1 MSATISALYPP
12 PQSIDSLDQWGSL
25 DGLLW
30 SLDDAVWTTCGVYGL
45 TVGEDAQSAD
55 AMDGASVVYGAA
67 TGTATAS
74 GACEGDVIHD
84 AGTMLGSAAA
94 TQSLVGNRVRTAGLD
109 GSAEGDGSILGG
121 CVVNGD
127 QLGFAVGS
135 GTLAAERIIYGAA
148 DGDAASS
155 GMFAYALTMEF
166 AGSGTATADAVILPE
181 YKGWG
186 WEQEQQGSETWT
198 ALNTSSAPWTVLP
211 QGTAPWTQ
219 IQENP
224 VNWQRQ
230 QASAQPWTSVI

>member
-1 MSATISALYPP
+1 
-12 PQSIDSLDQWGSL
+12 
-25 DGLLW
+25 
-30 SLDDAVWTTCGVYGL
+30 
-45 TVGEDAQSAD
+45 
-55 AMDGASVVYGAA
+55 MDGASIVGGVIA
-67 TGTATAS
+67 GTAAAS

-94 TQSLVGNRVRTAGLD
+94 TQSLTGNRIRIADLN

-148 DGDAASS
+148 DGTAASS
-155 GMFAYALTMEF
+155 GMCAYALTMTDFE
-166 AGSGTATADAVILPE
+166 GHATASSVSVILPE

-198 ALNTSSAPWTVLP
+198 ALNTSSAPWTALP
-211 QGTAPWTQ
+211 QWTAPWTQ